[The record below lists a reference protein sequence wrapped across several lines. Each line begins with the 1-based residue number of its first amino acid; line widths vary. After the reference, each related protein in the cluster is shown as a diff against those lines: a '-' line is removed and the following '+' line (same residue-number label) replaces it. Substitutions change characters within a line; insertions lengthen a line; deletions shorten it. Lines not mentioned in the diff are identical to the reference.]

1 MMSYNDIVVEI
12 SCSLYMHSTYD
23 ISGIQHYFA
32 LRLSRATTTPSWI
45 SFLVFRSSHALTF
58 CSNKVRI
65 LCGTARPSTF
75 VHSKLFGHK
84 IAGTMTINRTDHHF
98 VLHDKSLEW
107 RWVSSKKE
115 NLWTSSPSWY
125 ATWCVNFHVLT
136 SNTTGATGASPTHQK
151 LGTTKSMDGC
161 PLGPKH
167 ETRYKQANVTAGNS
181 CLVVGFAGH
190 VICRHH
196 KVCLYSW
203 KCAKF
208 AAGHV
213 LLNSLEEVF
222 GVELSPLDIHLRFQ
236 RFKSSLHFTKCPKKF
251 QSGTWLVT
259 IIPPQRHLVESW
271 CSRMQRHRN
280 LAKHVIWF
288 TYHIENRCSQQTN
301 HLTTRMGL

>member
-167 ETRYKQANVTAGNS
+167 ETRYKQVNVTAGNS

-196 KVCLYSW
+196 KVCLQY
-203 KCAKF
+203 
-208 AAGHV
+208 
-213 LLNSLEEVF
+213 
-222 GVELSPLDIHLRFQ
+222 I
-236 RFKSSLHFTKCPKKF
+236 
-251 QSGTWLVT
+251 
-259 IIPPQRHLVESW
+259 VESVPSLLLDMYYYTVW
-271 CSRMQRHRN
+271 KRYSVWNSARLISILDFSDSNQVFISPNAQRSFRVEHD
-280 LAKHVIWF
+280 
-288 TYHIENRCSQQTN
+288 
-301 HLTTRMGL
+301 